1 MQGTCFRI
9 PAASLRAV
17 EDPATC
23 GLVTAAD
30 FAEATGLA
38 VRTVQKWAQ
47 SGRIEG
53 AFKPSWC
60 GRRGQWMLPAS
71 EAVRISEE
79 LEVLRHDG

>member
-1 MQGTCFRI
+1 MQGNCFRI

-17 EDPATC
+17 EDPETC

-38 VRTVQKWAQ
+38 LRTVQKWAQ
-47 SGRIEG
+47 TGRIEG

-71 EAVRISEE
+71 EAIRISEE
-79 LEVLRHDG
+79 LEVLRHGD